1 MIFESKRK
9 VVIFLFY
16 EFVKFVIYSG
26 VIVLISKYILVRT
39 LRNLAEN
46 LNLKP
51 KMVGDIAGYATSVPE
66 LLTISASSIRGLTSA
81 SIYNILS
88 SNIINLVQYIGSI
101 LLNKNRKAFENKAIK
116 IDIILV
122 LLTIAIPLLL
132 MWLNIELNIKIVP
145 IFVLLYILFIYINSN
160 VHKLYLSLQD
170 RELEKKIQ
178 KEGEREAGNTRKTL
192 LYVVILIVTGILL
205 FVVGD
210 LLGETLEN
218 LASLFNVSETIIGVL
233 LGFATSIPELIT
245 FFEAQKHY
253 KNQNSDDILG
263 VVEAT
268 NNLLTSNILNLFVI
282 QTIGILIYVIV
293 NWLWIGKI
301 WEIKKW
307 HGDLIIEYS
316 YKEMARDCYFF

>member
-1 MIFESKRK
+1 M
-9 VVIFLFY
+9 IFLFY

-51 KMVGDIAGYATSVPE
+51 KTVGDRAGYATSVPE

-122 LLTIAIPLLL
+122 LLTITIPLLL

-160 VHKLYLSLQD
+160 VYKLYLSLQD

-293 NWLWIGKI
+293 N
-301 WEIKKW
+301 
-307 HGDLIIEYS
+307 
-316 YKEMARDCYFF
+316 

>member
-1 MIFESKRK
+1 M
-9 VVIFLFY
+9 IFLFY
-16 EFVKFVIYSG
+16 EFVKFVIYTG

-178 KEGEREAGNTRKTL
+178 KEGEKEAGNTRKTL

-218 LASLFNVSETIIGVL
+218 LASLFNVSETIIGIL

-253 KNQNSDDILG
+253 KNQSSDDILG

-282 QTIGILIYVIV
+282 QTIGILIYIIV
-293 NWLWIGKI
+293 N
-301 WEIKKW
+301 
-307 HGDLIIEYS
+307 
-316 YKEMARDCYFF
+316 

>member
-1 MIFESKRK
+1 M
-9 VVIFLFY
+9 IFLFY

-51 KMVGDIAGYATSVPE
+51 KTVGDIAGYATSVPE

-122 LLTIAIPLLL
+122 LLTITIPLLL

-253 KNQNSDDILG
+253 KNQNSDDIC
-263 VVEAT
+263 
-268 NNLLTSNILNLFVI
+268 LLFR
-282 QTIGILIYVIV
+282 Q
-293 NWLWIGKI
+293 
-301 WEIKKW
+301 
-307 HGDLIIEYS
+307 
-316 YKEMARDCYFF
+316 

>member
-1 MIFESKRK
+1 M
-9 VVIFLFY
+9 IFLFY
-16 EFVKFVIYSG
+16 EFVKFVIYTG

-178 KEGEREAGNTRKTL
+178 KEGEKEAGNTRKTL

-293 NWLWIGKI
+293 N
-301 WEIKKW
+301 
-307 HGDLIIEYS
+307 
-316 YKEMARDCYFF
+316 

>member
-51 KMVGDIAGYATSVPE
+51 KTVGDIAGYATSVPE
-66 LLTISASSIRGLTSA
+66 LLTISASSI
-81 SIYNILS
+81 S

-122 LLTIAIPLLL
+122 LLTITITLLL

-293 NWLWIGKI
+293 N
-301 WEIKKW
+301 
-307 HGDLIIEYS
+307 
-316 YKEMARDCYFF
+316 

>member
-1 MIFESKRK
+1 M
-9 VVIFLFY
+9 IFLFY
-16 EFVKFVIYSG
+16 EFVKFVIYTG

-293 NWLWIGKI
+293 N
-301 WEIKKW
+301 
-307 HGDLIIEYS
+307 
-316 YKEMARDCYFF
+316 

>member
-1 MIFESKRK
+1 M
-9 VVIFLFY
+9 IFLFY
-16 EFVKFVIYSG
+16 EFVKFVIYTG

-170 RELEKKIQ
+170 RKLEKKIQ
-178 KEGEREAGNTRKTL
+178 KEGEKEAGNTRKTL

-218 LASLFNVSETIIGVL
+218 LASLFNVSETIIGIL

-253 KNQNSDDILG
+253 KNQSSDDILG

-282 QTIGILIYVIV
+282 QTIGILIYIIV
-293 NWLWIGKI
+293 N
-301 WEIKKW
+301 
-307 HGDLIIEYS
+307 
-316 YKEMARDCYFF
+316 

>member
-1 MIFESKRK
+1 M
-9 VVIFLFY
+9 IFLFY
-16 EFVKFVIYSG
+16 EFVKFVIYSC

-218 LASLFNVSETIIGVL
+218 LASLFNV
-233 LGFATSIPELIT
+233 
-245 FFEAQKHY
+245 
-253 KNQNSDDILG
+253 
-263 VVEAT
+263 
-268 NNLLTSNILNLFVI
+268 
-282 QTIGILIYVIV
+282 
-293 NWLWIGKI
+293 
-301 WEIKKW
+301 
-307 HGDLIIEYS
+307 
-316 YKEMARDCYFF
+316 